1 MCDWVRAFLSLSQQE
16 NQPLATTSFE
26 YHLSRVCLLFDIVV
40 IFCFQYH
47 ESEIIKITWWNLKI
61 QARENTTSLE
71 RLAVSKLIYAA
82 SYSYCSSASCLG
94 DQKMKWSGWM
104 TGIKNFQ
111 KSKNNNNNNNINGIF
126 LAHINM
132 WIWLHPLYNNNASAW
147 VQLSLLSFIA

>member
-16 NQPLATTSFE
+16 NQPLTTTSFE

-47 ESEIIKITWWNLKI
+47 ESEIIKITWWNLKV
-61 QARENTTSLE
+61 QARENKTSLE

-82 SYSYCSSASCLG
+82 SYRYCSSVWVIR
-94 DQKMKWSGWM
+94 KWSEAVGWG
-104 TGIKNFQ
+104 GIKNFQ